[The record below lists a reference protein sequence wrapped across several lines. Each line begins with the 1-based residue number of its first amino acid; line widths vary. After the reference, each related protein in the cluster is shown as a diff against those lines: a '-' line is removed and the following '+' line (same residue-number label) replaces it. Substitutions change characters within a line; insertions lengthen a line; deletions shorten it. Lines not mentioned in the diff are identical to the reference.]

1 MKSGSLK
8 KSIWQKSFSLLVLF
22 AFTMNLFSQQTATDD
37 KVYDMVAHLP
47 YFVSSES
54 SEDVPSILRHI
65 SKNIKYPEDAWD
77 LEKQGIVV
85 CEFVINKD
93 GSISDVRVKRG
104 RGVYPSLDREAVR
117 VISTFPKWHPGK
129 NEEGES
135 VRTRYALPVRFFM
148 REFAQ

>member
-8 KSIWQKSFSLLVLF
+8 KSIWQKSFILLVLF

-47 YFVSSES
+47 YFVS
-54 SEDVPSILRHI
+54 
-65 SKNIKYPEDAWD
+65 
-77 LEKQGIVV
+77 
-85 CEFVINKD
+85 
-93 GSISDVRVKRG
+93 SDVRVKRG

-135 VRTRYALPVRFFM
+135 VQTRYALPVRFL
-148 REFAQ
+148 